1 MDGGEWAAVVTS
13 VAVVVLVGGLLVAL
27 TALASTLRA
36 LRKGVEDLREEALP
50 AVDEMR
56 QTVRQAQGELDRL
69 DNLINTAETISQ
81 TVDAASRL
89 AYLTFSN
96 PAVKAMS
103 LGTGVGKAVRK
114 LRGDEAV
121 E

>member
-1 MDGGEWAAVVTS
+1 MGGAEWAVVVTS
-13 VAVVVLVGGLLVAL
+13 VAVVVLVAGLLVAL
-27 TALASTLRA
+27 RALARTLGA
-36 LRKGVEDLREEALP
+36 LREAVEDLRREALP

-56 QTVRQAQGELDRL
+56 RTVRQAQGELDRL
-69 DNLINTAETISQ
+69 DGLVSTAETVSQ

-96 PAVKAMS
+96 PAVKALS
-103 LGTGVGKAVRK
+103 FGTGVGKAVRR
-114 LRGDEAV
+114 LRGDDEA

>member
-13 VAVVVLVGGLLVAL
+13 VAVVILVGGLLVAL
-27 TALASTLRA
+27 MALARTLRT
-36 LRKGVEDLREEALP
+36 LREGVEDLRREAVP

-56 QTVRQAQGELDRL
+56 QTVHQARDELDRL
-69 DNLINTAETISQ
+69 DSLINTAETISQ

-96 PAVKAMS
+96 PAVKALS
-103 LGTGVGKAVRK
+103 IGTGVGKAVRR
-114 LRGDEAV
+114 LRGDDEP